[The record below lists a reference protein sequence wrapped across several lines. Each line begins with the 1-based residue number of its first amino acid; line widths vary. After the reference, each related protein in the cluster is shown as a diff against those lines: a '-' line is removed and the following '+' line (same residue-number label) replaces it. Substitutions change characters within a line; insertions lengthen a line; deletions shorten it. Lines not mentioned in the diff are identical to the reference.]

1 MRRLICLKVHEAAKH
16 LGVTPRTLRF
26 YEEKGLISP
35 YKAVENNYRS
45 YSDEDL
51 IRLRWIISLR
61 ELGMP
66 LAAIQEALSVLHQ
79 PEAFIRKVDGARA
92 LLYEQWITATKSL
105 QALDETI
112 MAWQRAGEAILT
124 QAESAAEEM
133 KHNRI
138 LRASWSD
145 QWNYD
150 ELALSYGCN
159 APMVS
164 LEGVLSE
171 DQYHQALLK
180 TAEWLDPRGEEV
192 GLELG
197 AGSGNLSV
205 LLASAG
211 ARLTVIEQ
219 SAEMLAILRKRLTQ
233 VDAKQ
238 GNLLALPLAAQSYN
252 FIGCSFTMHHLTHSQ
267 QLLALEEMDRVL
279 LNGGRIVIS
288 GLMSQYNE
296 FQSDSNNEISALPAN
311 WTPIS
316 APALAHWLEERGYST
331 VTNSINPGTCLLYAS
346 KP

>member
-1 MRRLICLKVHEAAKH
+1 MKVHEAAKQ

-35 YKAVENNYRS
+35 YKAAENNYRS

-61 ELGMP
+61 ELGMTVS
-66 LAAIQEALSVLHQ
+66 AIQDALAVLHA
-79 PEAFIRKVDGARA
+79 PDAFIRKVDGARA

-112 MAWQRAGEAILT
+112 LAWQRNGRAELT

-133 KHNRI
+133 KQNRVE
-138 LRASWSD
+138 RASWTD

-150 ELALSYGCN
+150 KMALSYGYK
-159 APMVS
+159 APIVT
-164 LEGVLSE
+164 LEGVLSVE
-171 DQYHQALLK
+171 QYNQALLK
-180 TAEWLDPRGEEV
+180 TAEWLDPRVDEL

-205 LLASAG
+205 LLASTG
-211 ARLTVIEQ
+211 ARLTLIEQ
-219 SAEMLAILRKRLTQ
+219 SAEMLAILRERLPQ
-233 VDAKQ
+233 IDAKQ
-238 GNLLALPLAAQSYN
+238 GNLLALPLAAQSYS
-252 FIGCSFTMHHLTHSQ
+252 FIGCSFAMHHLTPSQ

-279 LNGGRIVIS
+279 VNGGRLVLT
-288 GLMSQYNE
+288 GLMVHPDDNQLNATLTY
-296 FQSDSNNEISALPAN
+296 LPAK
-311 WTPIS
+311 WTPSS
-316 APALAHWLEERGYST
+316 ASELASWLEGRGYLT
-331 VTNSINPGTCLLYAS
+331 VTDRLDPVTGLLYAS

>member
-1 MRRLICLKVHEAAKH
+1 MKVHEAAKQ

-35 YKAVENNYRS
+35 YKAAENNYRS
-45 YSDEDL
+45 YSDGDL

-66 LAAIQEALSVLHQ
+66 LSAIQEALNVLHE

-92 LLYEQWITATKSL
+92 SLYEQWLTATKSL

-112 MAWQRAGEAILT
+112 IAWQRSGEAILT

-145 QWNYD
+145 RWNYD
-150 ELALSYGCN
+150 EMALSYGYN
-159 APMVS
+159 APIVT

-171 DQYHQALLK
+171 EQYHHTLLK
-180 TAEWLDPRGEEV
+180 TAEWLDPRGEEL

-205 LLASAG
+205 ILASSG

-219 SAEMLAILRKRLTQ
+219 SAEMLSILRERLPQ

-238 GNLLALPLAAQSYN
+238 GNLLALPLAAQSYA
-252 FIGCSFTMHHLTHSQ
+252 FIGCSFAMHYLTESQ

-279 LNGGRIVIS
+279 LNGGRLVIS
-288 GLMSQYNE
+288 GLMAEHDESQL
-296 FQSDSNNEISALPAN
+296 DSSNPLSAYPAN
-311 WTPIS
+311 WMPLF
-316 APALAHWLEERGYST
+316 APALAHWLEGRGYST
-331 VTNSINPGTCLLYAS
+331 ISNRISPSTCLLYAS

>member
-1 MRRLICLKVHEAAKH
+1 MRELIRLKVHEAAKQ

-35 YKAVENNYRS
+35 YKAAENNYRS
-45 YSDEDL
+45 YSGEDL

-61 ELGMP
+61 ELGMTVS
-66 LAAIQEALSVLHQ
+66 AIQDALAVLQ
-79 PEAFIRKVDGARA
+79 EPDAFIRKVDGARA

-112 MAWQRAGEAILT
+112 SAWQRSGNAELT

-133 KHNRI
+133 KQNRI
-138 LRASWSD
+138 ERASWTD

-150 ELALSYGCN
+150 EMALSYGYK
-159 APMVS
+159 APIII
-164 LEGVLSE
+164 LEGVLTE
-171 DQYHQALLK
+171 EQYNQALLK
-180 TAEWLDPRGEEV
+180 TAEWLDPRVDEL

-197 AGSGNLSV
+197 AGSGNLSI

-219 SAEMLAILRKRLTQ
+219 SAEMLAIVRERLPQ
-233 VDAKQ
+233 IDAKQ
-238 GNLLALPLAAQSYN
+238 GNLLALPLAAQTYAY
-252 FIGCSFTMHHLTHSQ
+252 IGCSFAMHHLTPSQ

-279 LNGGRIVIS
+279 LNGGRLVVT
-288 GLMSQYNE
+288 GLMVHQ
-296 FQSDSNNEISALPAN
+296 DEIQLSPPLTHLPAQ
-311 WTPIS
+311 WTPS
-316 APALAHWLEERGYST
+316 SESELVKWLEGRGYLT
-331 VTNSINPGTCLLYAS
+331 VTDRLNPVTSLIYAS